1 MESKWSTSMNCDNSS
16 CISTFE
22 PSLKS
27 LGTMK
32 HVPKKLYYKGNLSL
46 LERPKIAIVGSRKPI
61 TYTKTQT
68 YSIAQTLAYAG
79 LCIVSGGAMG
89 VDALAH
95 QGAGFANTVMVA
107 GTGLDKR
114 YPTINASLIQSIEE
128 EGLVLSQFETGEPS
142 FKWNFPLR
150 NELIVAL
157 GEVLIVTQ
165 ADLKSG
171 TMHSVDFA
179 KEMGKPIYVLP
190 HRLGESEGTTLL
202 LKQGVAKPLFDVE
215 TLLLDLGYTKAPCSD
230 TFLNYCDSSPLY
242 HEAVEH
248 FGDKVFEYE
257 CLGKIRVEKGR
268 LKRL

>member
-1 MESKWSTSMNCDNSS
+1 MASKWCMSMSCEPLCDICS
-16 CISTFE
+16 FE
-22 PSLKS
+22 PSLKQ
-27 LGTMK
+27 LGTMN
-32 HVPKKLYYKGNLSL
+32 HLPKTLYYKGNLSL
-46 LERPKIAIVGSRKPI
+46 LERPKVSIVGSRKPI

-68 YSIAQTLAYAG
+68 YVIAQALSHVG
-79 LCIVSGGAMG
+79 ICIVSGGAMG
-89 VDALAH
+89 VDAIAH
-95 QGAGFANTVMVA
+95 QGAGVSNTIMVA

-114 YPTINASLIQSIEE
+114 YPVINASLIQNIEK
-128 EGLVLSQFETGEPS
+128 EGLVLSQFQAHEPS

-171 TMHSVDFA
+171 TMRSVEFA
-179 KEMGKPIYVLP
+179 KKMGKTIYVLP

-202 LKQGVAKPLFDVE
+202 LKEGIAKPLYDVDI
-215 TLLLDLGYTKAPCSD
+215 LLSDLGHTKKYSGDA
-230 TFLNYCDSSPLY
+230 FLDYCDGSPLY
-242 HEAVEH
+242 HEAVER

-257 CLGKIRVEKGR
+257 CLGKIKVEKGR